1 MTAVA
6 SYPFTAALVNRLATS
21 QFQYWRIDPLLV
33 ELFWTFLDPDLLVLF

>member
-6 SYPFTAALVNRLATS
+6 SYPFTAALVNLLATS
-21 QFQYWRIDPLLV
+21 QFQYWRIDLLLV